1 MTDQPSATGISG
13 VLRNILAVIAGLA
26 TVVILS
32 TATDEVMHA
41 TGIIPRGAMW
51 NPWHNALA
59 LAYRCVIGVAGG
71 YVTALIAP
79 RAKMT
84 CVVVLALIG
93 TAAAIAGVVVTA
105 GMNLGPRWYPIALAV
120 TAFPTVWLGGWVYL
134 RRRAGR

>member
-1 MTDQPSATGISG
+1 MTDQSASTGISG
-13 VLRNILAVIAGLA
+13 VLLGVVAVVAGLA

-32 TATDEVMHA
+32 TITDEVMHT

-84 CVVVLALIG
+84 CVFVLALIG
-93 TAAAIAGVVVTA
+93 AAAAIAGVVVTA

-120 TAFPTVWLGGWVYL
+120 TAFPTVWLGGWLYL
-134 RRRAGR
+134 RRRTNR